1 VAPGDDAA
9 RHGPLWGYRP
19 AAMGEPPACGG
30 RRGGDPGNRTQSGG
44 NAVCAPL
51 CDSGRVPS
59 YLLRIALLDR
69 PGSLGA
75 LAVALGS
82 VGGDILSL
90 DVVERSSGYAI
101 DDLVIELPLGAMPD
115 ALITAAESLNGVRVD
130 SVRPHTGLL
139 DAHRELE
146 LLDRV
151 AAADDNESR
160 LQVLADEA
168 PRVLRVSWCT
178 VLRSS
183 DAELQRL
190 AGSAGAPET
199 RADSAPWLPI
209 EQAATLDGTAE
220 WVPQA
225 WRDMDI
231 TMVAAPLGDPHTAV
245 VLGRPGPEFRPSEV
259 ARLGYLAGI
268 VATMLR

>member
-1 VAPGDDAA
+1 VLA
-9 RHGPLWGYRP
+9 
-19 AAMGEPPACGG
+19 
-30 RRGGDPGNRTQSGG
+30 
-44 NAVCAPL
+44 
-51 CDSGRVPS
+51 VPS
-59 YLLRIALLDR
+59 YLLRVSLLDR

-82 VGGDILSL
+82 VGADILSL
-90 DVVERSSGYAI
+90 DVVERSAGYAI
-101 DDLVIELPLGAMPD
+101 DDLVVDLPAGAMPD
-115 ALITAAESLNGVRVD
+115 RLITAAEALPGVRVD

-139 DAHRELE
+139 EAHRELE

-151 AAADDNESR
+151 AAATDNASR
-160 LQVLADEA
+160 LHVLVDQA
-168 PRVLRVSWCT
+168 PRVLRVGWCT

-183 DAELQRL
+183 DGQLRRL
-190 AGSAGAPET
+190 AASPGAPET
-199 RADSAPWLPI
+199 TAASAPWLP
-209 EQAATLDGTAE
+209 LDRAVALDSTGD

-225 WRDMDI
+225 WRDMDT

-268 VATMLR
+268 LATMLR

>member
-1 VAPGDDAA
+1 MAPGDDAA

-30 RRGGDPGNRTQSGG
+30 RRGGEPGNRTQSGG

>member
-1 VAPGDDAA
+1 MPWIH
-9 RHGPLWGYRP
+9 R
-19 AAMGEPPACGG
+19 
-30 RRGGDPGNRTQSGG
+30 
-44 NAVCAPL
+44 CATVLP
-51 CDSGRVPS
+51 VPS
-59 YLLRIALLDR
+59 YLLRIELVDR
-69 PGSLGA
+69 PGSLGS

-90 DVVERSSGYAI
+90 DVVERSAGYAI
-101 DDLVIELPLGAMPD
+101 DDLVIELPLGSMPD
-115 ALITAAESLNGVRVD
+115 TLITAAESLPGVRVD

-139 DAHRELE
+139 EAHRELE
-146 LLDRV
+146 LLDHI
-151 AAADDNESR
+151 AAAGENTTR
-160 LQVLADEA
+160 LQVLVDQA

-183 DAELQRL
+183 EGELIRL
-190 AGSAGAPET
+190 AASRGAPET

-209 EQAATLDGTAE
+209 EHAAPLDGTAE

-225 WRDMDI
+225 WRDMDT

>member
-1 VAPGDDAA
+1 M
-9 RHGPLWGYRP
+9 LWTHR
-19 AAMGEPPACGG
+19 CV
-30 RRGGDPGNRTQSGG
+30 TVL
-44 NAVCAPL
+44 AV
-51 CDSGRVPS
+51 RS
-59 YLLRIALLDR
+59 YLLRIELVDR

-82 VGGDILSL
+82 VGADILSL
-90 DVVERSSGYAI
+90 DVVDRGGGYAI
-101 DDLVIELPLGAMPD
+101 DDLVIELPPGSMPD
-115 ALITAAESLNGVRVD
+115 TLITAAESLRGVRVD

-139 DAHRELE
+139 EAHRELE
-146 LLDRV
+146 LLDHV
-151 AAADDNESR
+151 AAAPDNATR
-160 LQVLADEA
+160 LQVLVDEA

-178 VLRSS
+178 VLRGSQG
-183 DAELQRL
+183 ELERL
-190 AGSAGAPET
+190 AGSPGSPET
-199 RADSAPWLPI
+199 KADSAPWLPI
-209 EQAATLDGTAE
+209 ERAATLDNTAE

-225 WRDMDI
+225 WRDMDT

>member
-1 VAPGDDAA
+1 MQCTHRCVTVLA
-9 RHGPLWGYRP
+9 
-19 AAMGEPPACGG
+19 
-30 RRGGDPGNRTQSGG
+30 
-44 NAVCAPL
+44 
-51 CDSGRVPS
+51 VPS
-59 YLLRIALLDR
+59 YLLRIELVDR
-69 PGSLGA
+69 PGSLGS

-82 VGGDILSL
+82 VGADILSL

-101 DDLVIELPLGAMPD
+101 DDLVIELPPGAMPD
-115 ALITAAESLNGVRVD
+115 TLITAAESLNGVRVD

-139 DAHRELE
+139 EAHRELE
-146 LLDRV
+146 LLDHV
-151 AAADDNESR
+151 AAASDNAHR

-178 VLRSS
+178 VVRSAG
-183 DAELQRL
+183 DGLERL
-190 AGSAGAPET
+190 AASPGTPET

-209 EQAATLDGTAE
+209 ERAVTLDSAGD

-225 WRDMDI
+225 WRDMDT
-231 TMVAAPLGDPHTAV
+231 TMVAAPLGDAHTAV